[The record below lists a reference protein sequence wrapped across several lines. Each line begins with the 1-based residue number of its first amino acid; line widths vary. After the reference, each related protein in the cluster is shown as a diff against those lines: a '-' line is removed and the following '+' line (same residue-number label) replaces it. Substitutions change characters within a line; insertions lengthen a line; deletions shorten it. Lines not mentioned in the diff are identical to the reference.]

1 MKMWN
6 ENEDFR
12 KQYVEANK
20 FSTLRRLGTLEGRR
34 LGPDEDPPVIPTR
47 RPMNASSLTASRP
60 GVPTLTSIPPPV
72 LAAPAPV
79 SAKDSFP
86 VLPSPQNSK
95 RAKSKASGSSAQNEN
110 NAVSTSEAEDIKQ
123 TEKEKARLIEEQLE
137 LARKAEELARKE
149 EELRK
154 ERAAAEKER
163 LRLEQKAKAKEAEER
178 KRRKAEKEKERA
190 EFKARKEAEEREK
203 VWYFYRFLLL
213 YELILMIKSR
223 LSAQQVCN

>member
-60 GVPTLTSIPPPV
+60 DVPTLTSIPPPV

-95 RAKSKASGSSAQNEN
+95 RAKSKASGSSAQNN

-190 EFKARKEAEEREK
+190 EFKARKETEEREK
-203 VWYFYRFLLL
+203 V
-213 YELILMIKSR
+213 
-223 LSAQQVCN
+223 

>member
-20 FSTLRRLGTLEGRR
+20 FSTLRRLGTLDGRR
-34 LGPDEDPPVIPTR
+34 LGPDENPPVIPTR
-47 RPMNASSLTASRP
+47 RPMNASPLTASSSDM
-60 GVPTLTSIPPPV
+60 PTLTAVPPPV
-72 LAAPAPV
+72 LAAPSPV
-79 SAKDSFP
+79 PTKEDSFP
-86 VLPSPQNSK
+86 VLPSPQISK
-95 RAKSKASGSSAQNEN
+95 RAKSKASGSSAQNN

-178 KRRKAEKEKERA
+178 KRRNAEKEKERA
-190 EFKARKEAEEREK
+190 EFKGRKEAEEREK

-213 YELILMIKSR
+213 Y
-223 LSAQQVCN
+223 LS

>member
-1 MKMWN
+1 MEMWN

-20 FSTLRRLGTLEGRR
+20 FSTLRRLGTLDGRK
-34 LGPDEDPPVIPTR
+34 LGPDEDPPVIPSR
-47 RPMNASSLTASRP
+47 RPTNASPLTASSP
-60 GVPTLTSIPPPV
+60 DVPTLTSVPAPV
-72 LAAPAPV
+72 LAAPASVP
-79 SAKDSFP
+79 AKEESFP
-86 VLPSPQNSK
+86 VLPSPQISK
-95 RAKSKASGSSAQNEN
+95 RAKSKASGSSAQNGN
-110 NAVSTSEAEDIKQ
+110 NAVSASEAEDIKQ
-123 TEKEKARLIEEQLE
+123 TEKEKARLVEEQLE

-203 VWYFYRFLLL
+203 VQYVLHFSCVD
-213 YELILMIKSR
+213 I
-223 LSAQQVCN
+223 

>member
-60 GVPTLTSIPPPV
+60 DVPTLTSIPPPV

-213 YELILMIKSR
+213 Y
-223 LSAQQVCN
+223 LS